1 MNKKFLFLFIVV
13 FIFQIPVNAFVSEH
27 FNDFYCDYLIKRNVK
42 IENCEILNI
51 VQKIT
56 EDKIINIEDFLN
68 KSKTY
73 DDKIYAISLID
84 EEYREFL
91 ENINFELNYVPS
103 RPLKKRTV
111 RKFKRAHKKFMRRL
125 KKCYLN

>member
-13 FIFQIPVNAFVSEH
+13 FVFQIPVNAFVSEH
-27 FNDFYCDYLIKRNVK
+27 FNDFYCDYLDKRNIK
-42 IENCEILNI
+42 IENREILNLI
-51 VQKIT
+51 QKIT
-56 EDKIINIEDFLN
+56 EDKIIDIEEFLN
-68 KSKTY
+68 KSKTD

-91 ENINFELNYVPS
+91 ENINFELNYIPNC
-103 RPLKKRTV
+103 PLKKRAA
-111 RKFKRAHKKFMRRL
+111 RKFKKAHKKFMRQL